1 MGSRLVEHEECPI
14 CGDLIPDYPFSD
26 DRCERCLKEA
36 TMKEWDSDAGQ
47 YYDQDDKADDEPNAK
62 VKIKLSGKE
71 ALDLIKEI
79 TPALR
84 KKKVKKA

>member
-1 MGSRLVEHEECPI
+1 MSRLVEYEKCPV

-26 DRCERCLKEA
+26 GRCEKCFKEA
-36 TMKEWDSDAGQ
+36 AMKEWDVDSGQ
-47 YYDQDDKADDEPNAK
+47 YVDQADDKADDEPAAK
-62 VKIKLSGKE
+62 MKIKLSGKE

-84 KKKVKKA
+84 KKKTKKA